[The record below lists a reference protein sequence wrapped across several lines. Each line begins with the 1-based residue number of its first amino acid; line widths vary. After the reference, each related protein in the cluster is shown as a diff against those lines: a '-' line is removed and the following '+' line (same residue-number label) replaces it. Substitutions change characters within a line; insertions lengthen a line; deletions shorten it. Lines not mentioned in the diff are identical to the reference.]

1 MKRIYENISNNKI
14 EFIPDQRIRP
24 IFIVGL
30 PRSGTTLIESII
42 CQSNKVRR
50 FGELPDFNIAFKK
63 YFLERIKKKSDIN
76 YIESDSA
83 NKVINSYSNKFKSID
98 SYFTDKLPLNFM
110 YIGLLEKF
118 FPKSKIILC
127 QRDKNDNLLSIYE
140 TFFTDNNYAF
150 SYSTEDLKQYYM
162 LYIEQ
167 INFWKKNKA
176 KFCEIKYEDLVRN
189 SESSIKNV
197 CNFLDLTYTNELLD
211 FHNKKNSVLTASNYQ
226 VRQKIYQNS
235 VGKFNYYKDL
245 LNFE

>member
-1 MKRIYENISNNKI
+1 
-14 EFIPDQRIRP
+14 
-24 IFIVGL
+24 
-30 PRSGTTLIESII
+30 
-42 CQSNKVRR
+42 
-50 FGELPDFNIAFKK
+50 
-63 YFLERIKKKSDIN
+63 
-76 YIESDSA
+76 
-83 NKVINSYSNKFKSID
+83 
-98 SYFTDKLPLNFM
+98 
-110 YIGLLEKF
+110 
-118 FPKSKIILC
+118 
-127 QRDKNDNLLSIYE
+127 
-140 TFFTDNNYAF
+140 
-150 SYSTEDLKQYYM
+150 M